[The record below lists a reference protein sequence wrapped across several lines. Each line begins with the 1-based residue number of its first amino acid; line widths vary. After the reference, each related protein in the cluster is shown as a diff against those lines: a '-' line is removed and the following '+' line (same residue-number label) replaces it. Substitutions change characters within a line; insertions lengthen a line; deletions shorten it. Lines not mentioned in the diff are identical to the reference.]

1 MWKVSMYVLG
11 PALNIILQNVM
22 EGQTHYFENWK
33 AYGPQ
38 LKKQIK
44 NIQINIYSSLKE
56 KNIKLKK

>member
-1 MWKVSMYVLG
+1 MYVLG

-22 EGQTHYFENWK
+22 EGQAHYFENWK

-44 NIQINIYSSLKE
+44 NIQINIYSSLTE
-56 KNIKLKK
+56 KKYPTKTVNM